1 MITLYRFG
9 PNFGLLD
16 PSPFC
21 IKMDLY
27 LRAAGLEYQSEYG
40 IEYLRKAPKKKLP
53 YIEDNGNVVADS
65 ALIIDYLK
73 ATYGDTL
80 DGDLTGEQKAV
91 AHAFIKMMDEN
102 LYWCLVYDRW
112 LGEECWPKVRAA
124 FFGGL
129 PFPLRH
135 IVPAVAQKGV
145 RKSLYAHGLGRHGHD
160 EIMHI
165 AMKDLTA
172 LSEQLG
178 DKDWFLSGGPTTLDV
193 TAYAFLCGLFTPE
206 LPGDLQ
212 RRAGRFENLKRFV
225 ERINK
230 KYYGD

>member
-9 PNFGLLD
+9 PNFGLVD

-21 IKMDLY
+21 IKVELY
-27 LRAAGLEYQSEYG
+27 LRAAGLDYRSECG
-40 IEYLRKAPKKKLP
+40 IEHLRKAPKKKLP

-73 ATYGDTL
+73 ATYGNPL
-80 DGDLTGEQKAV
+80 DGDLTGEQKAIS
-91 AHAFIKMMDEN
+91 HAFIKMMDEN
-102 LYWCLVYDRW
+102 LYWCLVYDHW
-112 LGEECWPKVRAA
+112 LGEEGWPRVRAA

-129 PFPLRH
+129 PFPLRY

-145 RKSLYAHGLGRHGHD
+145 RKSLYIHGLGRHNHE

-165 AMKDLTA
+165 AIKDLTA

-178 DKDWFLSGGPTTLDV
+178 DRDYFLIDRPTTLDV
-193 TAYAFLCGLFTPE
+193 TAYAFLCGLYSPG

-212 RRAGRFENLKRFV
+212 QRANRFQNLKGFI
-225 ERINK
+225 ERINQQ
-230 KYYGD
+230 YYPD

>member
-9 PNFGLLD
+9 PNFGLVD

-21 IKMDLY
+21 IKVELY
-27 LRAAGLEYQSEYG
+27 LRAAGLEYQSECG

-65 ALIIDYLK
+65 ALILDYLK
-73 ATYGDTL
+73 TTCGDSL
-80 DGDLTGEQKAV
+80 DSDLNDEQKAV

-102 LYWCLVYDRW
+102 LYWCVVYDRW
-112 LGEECWPKVRAA
+112 LGEESWPKVRTA

-135 IVPAVAQKGV
+135 IVPVVAQKGV
-145 RKSLYAHGLGRHGHD
+145 RKSLYAHGLGRHDHD

-172 LSEQLG
+172 LSNLLG
-178 DKDWFLSGGPTTLDV
+178 DKEWFLIDKPTTLDV

-206 LPGDLQ
+206 LPSDLG
-212 RRAGRFENLKRFV
+212 RRAAALTNLRAFV
-225 ERINK
+225 ERVDK
-230 KYYGD
+230 QYYGN

>member
-1 MITLYRFG
+1 MIILYRFG
-9 PNFGLLD
+9 PNFGLVD

-21 IKMDLY
+21 IKVDLY
-27 LRAAGLEYQSEYG
+27 LRAAGLDYRSECG

-53 YIEDNGNVVADS
+53 YVEDNGNVVADS

-73 ATYGDTL
+73 ATYGDPL

-112 LGEECWPKVRAA
+112 LDEDTWPNVRAA

-129 PFPLRH
+129 PFPLRY
-135 IVPAVAQKGV
+135 IVPVVAQKGV
-145 RKSLYAHGLGRHGHD
+145 RKSLYAHGLGRHSHD

-172 LSEQLG
+172 LSELLG
-178 DKDWFLSGGPTTLDV
+178 DRDYFLIDKPATLDV
-193 TAYAFLCGLFTPE
+193 TAYAFLCGLYTPE

-212 RRAGRFENLKRFV
+212 QRANRFENLKGFV
-225 ERINK
+225 ERIERQ
-230 KYYGD
+230 YYAD

>member
-9 PNFGLLD
+9 PNFGLVD

-21 IKMDLY
+21 IKVELY
-27 LRAAGLEYQSEYG
+27 LRAAGLDYRSECG

-53 YIEDNGNVVADS
+53 YIEDNGNVIADS

-80 DGDLTGEQKAV
+80 DSELTGEQKAV

-102 LYWCLVYDRW
+102 MYWCMVYDRW
-112 LGEECWPKVRAA
+112 LGGDTWPKVKAA
-124 FFGGL
+124 FFDGL
-129 PFPLRH
+129 PLPLRY
-135 IVPAVAQKGV
+135 IVPVVAQKGV

-178 DKDWFLSGGPTTLDV
+178 DKDYFLIDRPTTLDV
-193 TAYAFLCGLFTPE
+193 TAYAFLCGLYAPE

-212 RRAGRFENLKRFV
+212 QRAGRFDNLRQFV

-230 KYYGD
+230 QYYTD